1 MKRFLVILLAV
12 AGVVA
17 LLAQPAPAADFKFGG
32 FFSQKYYYDDNL
44 RDGND
49 NTNDNMSAF
58 YMRMRLYF
66 TAVASENL
74 MAVTKV
80 ELDDVWG
87 QGRIGR
93 VSTDGG
99 SNLRSDEATS
109 ADNQGSANSGFEIK
123 NAYIQFNMPNTPL
136 TFQVGELPILLGYG
150 LAFNDD
156 TNGIVAIGKFDPVK
170 VTLAYSRL
178 QDNAFT
184 ALNLDTASPYINEV
198 LRPLIQATT
207 PYTPYVGRD
216 DWDLWA
222 LDLRM
227 APTKELALGLA
238 GTYVNTE
245 PRAAVTSGGVTT
257 AEEVKVNL
265 YNVVLDADFKTDLF
279 AVYFTGGKNFG
290 DIKIASD
297 KADFDG
303 YILSLGGTVNVQPVV
318 IGVDAYYA
326 SGDKLNSSS
335 NNIDDYVTPGRD
347 GRYTNMM
354 DECVFPGMFDDE
366 SPTVR
371 TDLASGNLTNVRGTG
386 ITATNAQYT
395 PVNIWAVGAHVD
407 FKPLEK
413 TMLQAGGAYMGFVEK
428 VIADAATGKQDDT
441 LGTSLYIRLTQGIVD
456 GLQLKAAF
464 GYLFADNGFAPV
476 ANDDNAY
483 KFATGLFWSW

>member
-1 MKRFLVILLAV
+1 MKRFVLILLAV
-12 AGVVA
+12 AAVVV
-17 LLAQPAPAADFKFGG
+17 LLAKPAPAADFKLGG
-32 FFSQKYYYDDNL
+32 LFYQKYYYTDNL
-44 RDGND
+44 RDGTD
-49 NTNDNMSAF
+49 DTNDNLSAF

-66 TAVASENL
+66 FATASENL
-74 MAVTKV
+74 RAVTRV

-87 QGRIGR
+87 QGRMGR

-99 SNLRSDEATS
+99 SNGRNDEQVGDT
-109 ADNQGSANSGFEIK
+109 QGTANSGFEIK
-123 NAYIQFNMPNTPL
+123 NAYIDFSLPNTPL
-136 TFQVGELPILLGYG
+136 SFSVGALPILLGYG

-156 TNGIVAIGKFDPVK
+156 TNGIVAIGKFEPVK

-178 QDNAFT
+178 NDNSQTFT
-184 ALNLDTASPYINEV
+184 TTGSGGINQVIGGSTGPIEGRTKYTA
-198 LRPLIQATT
+198 T
-207 PYTPYVGRD
+207 VGRD

-227 APTKELALGLA
+227 APTKEFALGVA

-245 PRAAVTSGGVTT
+245 PNNAVVDGVTGQ
-257 AEEVKVNL
+257 EVKVNL
-265 YNVVLDADFKTDLF
+265 YNVVLDADYKTDLF
-279 AVYFTGGKNFG
+279 SIYFTGGKNFG
-290 DIKIASD
+290 DLKVENVG

-318 IGVDAYYA
+318 IGIDAYYA

-347 GRYTNMM
+347 GRFTNMI
-354 DECVFPGMFDDE
+354 DEVVFPGMFDDDGPLQQ
-366 SPTVR
+366 S
-371 TDLASGNLTNVRGTG
+371 DIASANNTNMRGTG
-386 ITATNAQYT
+386 LTATNSQYT

-407 FKPLEK
+407 FKPLDQ
-413 TMLQAGGAYMGFVEK
+413 TLLQAGAAYMGFVEK
-428 VIADAATGKQDDT
+428 VVANASNGKEDDT

-464 GYLFADNGFAPV
+464 GYLFADDGYAPV
-476 ANDDNAY
+476 ANEDDAY